1 MASTTTIRLP
11 DALKA
16 RVARAVAD
24 AGTTAHSFILEAI
37 AEKASEHELRSDF
50 QAVAA
55 QRYDKFMADGKTI
68 PWAEVRAYLEAR
80 AVGKAPQRPQSRR
93 FGKSG

>member
-16 RVARAVAD
+16 RIARAVAD
-24 AGTTAHSFILEAI
+24 AGTTAHSFILEAV

-50 QAVAA
+50 QALAA

-68 PWAEVRAYLEAR
+68 PWTEVRAYLEAR
-80 AVGKAPQRPQSRR
+80 AVGKAPQRPRSRR
-93 FGKSG
+93 LGKSG